1 MKKFVW
7 PLLIVFFLLGGLAA
21 ILIGQVVLPPEPR
34 PESVVAL
41 SDKWADSGHADA
53 NAESFVHWDED
64 EPPEIPD
71 RCAKCHSASGYQD
84 YLGADGSEAQSVDRA
99 HPVGSV
105 VSCVVCHNP
114 TAHDKETAYYPSGAS
129 IDIPGG
135 SVNCAECHQGTRS
148 GLAVEGATANLPE
161 DEVNEDLSF
170 INVHYK
176 IGGATRYGSE
186 VTLGYEYP
194 NKLYAGFYPH
204 VEDYQQCT
212 DCHDA
217 HSLVITPNEC
227 AACHPAVS
235 SLGDL
240 RDVRMDGTPDFDGDG
255 DTTEGIY
262 GEISTIHEMLYSAI
276 QAYASEAT
284 GQAILYASQ
293 FPYWFIDTNANGEA
307 DEGEVAF
314 PNQYA
319 SWTPRLVKATYNY
332 HVVVEDPGGFM
343 HNARYLV
350 QLMYDTL
357 EDLSSVVDIEMDS
370 LQRPE

>member
-7 PLLIVFFLLGGLAA
+7 PLLVVFFLLGGLAV

-41 SDKWADSGHADA
+41 SEKWTDSGHADA
-53 NAESFVHWDED
+53 DAESFVHWDED
-64 EPPEIPD
+64 EPPVVPQN
-71 RCAKCHSASGYQD
+71 CAKCHSAYGYLD
-84 YLGADGSEAQSVDRA
+84 YLGEDGSEAQSVDQA

-105 VSCVVCHNP
+105 VSCVVCHNNA
-114 TAHDKETAYYPSGAS
+114 AHDKETAFYPSGAT

-148 GLAVEGATANLPE
+148 GLAVESATMDLPE
-161 DEVNEDLSF
+161 DEVNEELSF

-186 VTLGYEYP
+186 VTVGYEYP
-194 NKLYAGFYPH
+194 DMSYVGFYPH
-204 VEDYQQCT
+204 VEDYQLCT

-217 HSLVITPNEC
+217 HSLEITPSEC
-227 AACHPAVS
+227 AACHPVVS
-235 SLGDL
+235 DLGDV
-240 RDVRMDGTPDFDGDG
+240 RSVRMDDTPDYDGDG
-255 DTTEGIY
+255 DTSEGIH
-262 GEISTIHEMLYSAI
+262 GEITTIHKMLHDAI
-276 QAYASEAT
+276 QAYASEVA
-284 GQAILYASQ
+284 GQSILYADQ
-293 FPYWFIDTNANGEA
+293 FPYWFIDTNGNGEA

-332 HVVVEDPGGFM
+332 HLVFEDPGGFM
-343 HNARYLV
+343 HNAPYLI
-350 QLMYDTL
+350 QLMVDTVD
-357 EDLSSVVDIEMDS
+357 DLSNAVSVDTDN
-370 LQRPE
+370 LTRPE